1 MKRYGYSAER
11 FSYIILR
18 KGRENQK
25 ESKTE
30 KNVFFHI
37 ALIMARWGY
46 LEKLKNETQGIN
58 SKLLST
64 PYRH

>member
-1 MKRYGYSAER
+1 MKRHGYSAER

-25 ESKTE
+25 ESKNE

-37 ALIMARWGY
+37 ALIIY
-46 LEKLKNETQGIN
+46 PQYCYYYELFTI
-58 SKLLST
+58 S
-64 PYRH
+64 